1 MLARLCL
8 QQLASAQEPHT
19 SHTLL
24 LMAIGAYA
32 APHPL
37 LLVGIE
43 AYAAAD
49 TVLLMAI
56 NDSLLQRAH
65 ALPEQ
70 GEAEASTKKTIDM
83 NHGKPS
89 G

>member
-1 MLARLCL
+1 
-8 QQLASAQEPHT
+8 
-19 SHTLL
+19 
-24 LMAIGAYA
+24 
-32 APHPL
+32 
-37 LLVGIE
+37 
-43 AYAAAD
+43 
-49 TVLLMAI
+49 MAI
-56 NDSLLQRAH
+56 NGSLLQRGH

>member
-1 MLARLCL
+1 
-8 QQLASAQEPHT
+8 
-19 SHTLL
+19 
-24 LMAIGAYA
+24 
-32 APHPL
+32 
-37 LLVGIE
+37 VGIE